1 MDYELTE
8 SQRLLRQTA
17 ANFFQREYPLDRL
30 REFRHNRDA
39 DERELWKALTGMGW
53 NAAPY
58 AEVVGGYPGSF
69 MDAAVLLEE
78 MGRGACAS
86 PFVHSTVAAGLAL
99 ADAGHPLSEMIA
111 TDKAVVVFA
120 PATALSSVNRP
131 GDGHLSGT
139 LPAVPWTNLATHYL
153 VPLERNTFAVVAADA
168 QGVTALRLDS
178 AGADC
183 IGQVKLDNTT
193 CDELSL
199 GDGWSLPGAAGV
211 ALMLL
216 GAGERAL
223 DLAVAYAKER
233 IQFGKPI
240 GSFQALQHK
249 CADMHI
255 ALEVGRNLAY
265 KAATLHGQDDFGR
278 LARYAKAYLGEAA
291 PRVTRDAIQV
301 HGGVGFIDDHKVQL
315 CYRLALGLAN
325 AYGTPGALRR
335 DVAAA
340 QLASKQR

>member
-1 MDYELTE
+1 M
-8 SQRLLRQTA
+8 
-17 ANFFQREYPLDRL
+17 
-30 REFRHNRDA
+30 
-39 DERELWKALTGMGW
+39 
-53 NAAPY
+53 
-58 AEVVGGYPGSF
+58 
-69 MDAAVLLEE
+69 
-78 MGRGACAS
+78 
-86 PFVHSTVAAGLAL
+86 AL
-99 ADAGHPLSEMIA
+99 ADAGHPLSGMIA
-111 TDKAVVVFA
+111 TDEAVVVFA
-120 PATALSSVNRP
+120 PNTALSTISRP
-131 GDGHLSGT
+131 GDGRLSGS

-153 VPLERNTFAVVAADA
+153 VPLAGNTFGLIAADT
-168 QGVTALRLDS
+168 QGVSSKRLDS

-183 IGQVKLDNTT
+183 IGQVDFE
-193 CDELSL
+193 DAAFEELSL

-211 ALMLL
+211 SLMLL

-335 DVAAA
+335 DVATA